1 MVKTDQSYINQY
13 LKYDLVFEA
22 CDECERACIEADYL
36 LRKSQRDAY
45 LNSFFEASLF
55 GKKKDPVVKKADAA
69 EDNFFA
75 KIGKAISDL
84 IKRIT
89 DFIKDI
95 GAAITG
101 KQRDIDADTK
111 AVNKIIAENPEL
123 KNTIVK
129 GIKKEWFTKHDV
141 AAYKN
146 DIVGLINM
154 LDQGKIDN
162 ETAMDK
168 FNDAT
173 KKFVN
178 GAKDAAIATLTISGA
193 MKLAS
198 NINNFRTENKK
209 LADDL
214 RKSAE
219 EIKDATTKA
228 GKNPKS
234 ISTQVKILT
243 NALKVIVGIDQE
255 QDTATKELQN
265 QANVLKNQAK
275 KTDAAVNEVNSE
287 ADVKARQDA
296 ADAVKE
302 YNSAASALLD
312 AAIKHADDKEYS
324 AAKTDYSTKYLTIKD
339 NLYNYVEGLDA
350 MRANYH
356 NFLKQCDD
364 IHTSKDGLE
373 SNPTYQRMA
382 IRLATVIKV
391 KNQSTFV
398 KLKRS

>member
-162 ETAMDK
+162 ESAMEK

-178 GAKDAAIATLTISGA
+178 GAKNAAIASLTISGA

-219 EIKDATTKA
+219 DIKDATTKA

-243 NALKVIVGIDQE
+243 NALKVIVGIDQK
-255 QDTATKELQN
+255 QDTAAKELQD

-302 YNSAASALLD
+302 YNAAASALLD

-324 AAKTDYSTKYLTIKD
+324 AARADYIKKYRTISD
-339 NLYNYVEGLDA
+339 NLYDYVDGLDK
-350 MRANYH
+350 MQVNYS
-356 NFLKQCDD
+356 NFLGQCDD
-364 IHTSKDGLE
+364 FHTNKDGLD
-373 SNPTYQRMA
+373 SDPAYQRA
-382 IRLATVIKV
+382 ALRLATVIKV
-391 KNQSTFV
+391 KNPSTFV

>member
-1 MVKTDQSYINQY
+1 MVRTDQSYINQY

-22 CDECERACIEADYL
+22 CDACERACIEADYL

-55 GKKKDPVVKKADAA
+55 GKKKDPVVKKADDA

-84 IKRIT
+84 IKKIT

-141 AAYKN
+141 AAYKS

-162 ETAMDK
+162 ETAIDK

-219 EIKDATTKA
+219 DIKDATTKA

-255 QDTATKELQN
+255 QGAAADE
-265 QANVLKNQAK
+265 LKNKAAALKKQAK
-275 KTDAAVNEVNSE
+275 ETDVAVNDVNSE

-296 ADAVKE
+296 VAAVNE
-302 YNSAASALLD
+302 YNAAASALLD

-324 AAKTDYSTKYLTIKD
+324 TAKSNYMAKYRTITD
-339 NLYNYVEGLDA
+339 NLYNYVDGLDE
-350 MRANYH
+350 MKVNYQ
-356 NFLKQCDD
+356 NFLKRCDE
-364 IHTSKDGLE
+364 IHKSTAGLE
-373 SNPTYQRMA
+373 SDPAYQKTA

-391 KNQSTFV
+391 KSPSTFV
-398 KLKRS
+398 KIKRS

>member
-312 AAIKHADDKEYS
+312 AAIKHADDKEYN

-382 IRLATVIKV
+382 IRLSTVIKV
-391 KNQSTFV
+391 KNPSTFV

>member
-13 LKYDLVFEA
+13 LTYDLVFEA

-55 GKKKDPVVKKADAA
+55 GKKKDPIVKKADTA

-84 IKRIT
+84 IKKIT

-162 ETAMDK
+162 ETAIDK

-173 KKFVN
+173 KKFVT
-178 GAKDAAIATLTISGA
+178 GAKDAAVAALTISGA

-219 EIKDATTKA
+219 DIKDATTKS

-243 NALKVIVGIDQE
+243 NALKVIVGIDRE
-255 QDTATKELQN
+255 QDAAADE
-265 QANVLKNQAK
+265 LKNKAAALKKEAK
-275 KTDAAVNEVNSE
+275 ETDAAVNDVNSE
-287 ADVKARQDA
+287 VDTKARQDA
-296 ADAVKE
+296 VKAVKE
-302 YNSAASALLD
+302 YNDAASALLD

-324 AAKTDYSTKYLTIKD
+324 AARGDYIKKYRTISD
-339 NLYNYVEGLDA
+339 NLYDYVDGLDK
-350 MRANYH
+350 MQVNYS
-356 NFLKQCDD
+356 NFLSQCDD
-364 IHTSKDGLE
+364 FHTSKDGLD
-373 SNPTYQRMA
+373 SDPAYQRA
-382 IRLATVIKV
+382 ALRLATGIRV
-391 KNQSTFV
+391 KNSSAFV
-398 KLKRS
+398 KIKRS

>member
-162 ETAMDK
+162 ESAIEK

-178 GAKDAAIATLTISGA
+178 GAKNAAIASLTISGA

-198 NINNFRTENKK
+198 NINNFRTENRK

-219 EIKDATTKA
+219 QIRDGAEKS

-234 ISTQVKILT
+234 ISTQIKILT
-243 NALKVIVGIDQE
+243 NALKVIVGLDKKQSTLA
-255 QDTATKELQN
+255 DDL
-265 QANVLKNQAK
+265 ANKAKNAN
-275 KTDAAVNEVNSE
+275 AAASEVNSVNKV
-287 ADVKARQDA
+287 DGKN
-296 ADAVKE
+296 DAVE
-302 YNSAASALLD
+302 AVDAYNKAASALLN
-312 AAIKHADDKEYS
+312 AAIEHADDKKYS
-324 AAKTDYSTKYLTIKD
+324 DAKTDYSTKYLTIKD
-339 NLYNYVEGLDA
+339 NLYNYVEGLDV
-350 MRANYH
+350 MRANYR
-356 NFLKQCDD
+356 NFMKQCDD
-364 IHTSKDGLE
+364 IRTSKTSLE
-373 SNPTYQRMA
+373 SDPAYQKSA
-382 IRLATVIKV
+382 LRLATVITV
-391 KNQSTFV
+391 K
-398 KLKRS
+398 

>member
-55 GKKKDPVVKKADAA
+55 GKKKDPVVKKADTA

-168 FNDAT
+168 FNEST
-173 KKFVN
+173 KKFVT
-178 GAKDAAIATLTISGA
+178 GAKDAAVATLTISGA

-198 NINNFRTENKK
+198 NINNFRTENRK

-255 QDTATKELQN
+255 QDAAADELKN
-265 QANVLKNQAK
+265 KGAVLKNQAK
-275 KTDAAVNEVNSE
+275 RTDAAVNEVNAE

-302 YNSAASALLD
+302 YNSAANEYLNIEFRNKNGLKDLELYIDKINKTISVF
-312 AAIKHADDKEYS
+312 KHKRIS
-324 AAKTDYSTKYLTIKD
+324 IIIITKY
-339 NLYNYVEGLDA
+339 
-350 MRANYH
+350 
-356 NFLKQCDD
+356 
-364 IHTSKDGLE
+364 
-373 SNPTYQRMA
+373 
-382 IRLATVIKV
+382 
-391 KNQSTFV
+391 
-398 KLKRS
+398 

>member
-168 FNDAT
+168 FNEST
-173 KKFVN
+173 KKFVT

-198 NINNFRTENKK
+198 NINNFRTENRK

-312 AAIKHADDKEYS
+312 AAIKHADDKEYN

-350 MRANYH
+350 MCANYH

-391 KNQSTFV
+391 KNPSTFV

>member
-162 ETAMDK
+162 ESAIEK

-178 GAKDAAIATLTISGA
+178 GAKNAAIASLTVSGA

-219 EIKDATTKA
+219 DIKDATTKA

-255 QDTATKELQN
+255 QDAAADELKN
-265 QANVLKNQAK
+265 KAAVLKNQAK
-275 KTDAAVNEVNSE
+275 KTNAAVNEVNSE

-302 YNSAASALLD
+302 YNSAAHALLD
-312 AAIKHADDKEYS
+312 AAIKHADGKEYS
-324 AAKTDYSTKYLTIKD
+324 AAIADYIKKYRTITD
-339 NLYNYVEGLDA
+339 NLYNYVEGLDE
-350 MRANYH
+350 MQTNYS
-356 NFLKQCDD
+356 NFLSQCDD
-364 IHTSKDGLE
+364 FHTSKDGLD
-373 SNPTYQRMA
+373 SDPAYQRAA

-391 KNQSTFV
+391 KNPSTFV
-398 KLKRS
+398 KVKRS

>member
-1 MVKTDQSYINQY
+1 MVRTDQSYINQY

-55 GKKKDPVVKKADAA
+55 GKKKDPVVKKADVA

-141 AAYKN
+141 AAYKS

-162 ETAMDK
+162 ETAIDK

-198 NINNFRTENKK
+198 NINNFRSENKK
-209 LADDL
+209 LADDI
-214 RKSAE
+214 RSMAE
-219 EIKDATTKA
+219 KTREDATKG
-228 GKNPKS
+228 GKNPKG

-243 NALKVIVGIDQE
+243 NALKVIVGLDQQ
-255 QDTATKELQN
+255 QDAAADE
-265 QANVLKNQAK
+265 LKNQAAVLKK
-275 KTDAAVNEVNSE
+275 KTNETNAAVNAVNSE
-287 ADVKARQDA
+287 ADVKAIQDA

-302 YNSAASALLD
+302 YNAASSALLD

-324 AAKTDYSTKYLTIKD
+324 TAKSNYMAKYRTITD
-339 NLYNYVEGLDA
+339 NLYNYVDGLDE
-350 MRANYH
+350 MKVNYQ
-356 NFLKQCDD
+356 NFLKRCDE
-364 IHTSKDGLE
+364 IHKSTAGLE
-373 SNPTYQRMA
+373 SDPAYQKTA
-382 IRLATVIKV
+382 IRLATVLKV
-391 KNQSTFV
+391 KSPSTFV

>member
-75 KIGKAISDL
+75 KIGKVISDL

-302 YNSAASALLD
+302 YNDAASALLD
-312 AAIKHADDKEYS
+312 AAIKHADDKEYN

-391 KNQSTFV
+391 KNPSTFV

>member
-193 MKLAS
+193 MKLAG

-255 QDTATKELQN
+255 QGTAAKELQN
-265 QANVLKNQAK
+265 KANVLKNQVK

-296 ADAVKE
+296 ADAVKD

-391 KNQSTFV
+391 KNPSTFV

>member
-162 ETAMDK
+162 ESAMEK

-178 GAKDAAIATLTISGA
+178 GAKNAAIASLTISGA

-243 NALKVIVGIDQE
+243 NALKVIVGIDQK
-255 QDTATKELQN
+255 QDTAAKELQD
-265 QANVLKNQAK
+265 QAAVLKNQAK

-312 AAIKHADDKEYS
+312 AAIKHADAKEYS
-324 AAKTDYSTKYLTIKD
+324 AAKTDYITKYRTITD
-339 NLYNYVEGLDA
+339 NLHNYVDGLDE
-350 MRANYH
+350 MQVNYH
-356 NFLKQCDD
+356 SFLKQCDD

-373 SNPTYQRMA
+373 SNPTYQRTA
-382 IRLATVIKV
+382 IRLATVLKV
-391 KNQSTFV
+391 KSPSTFV

>member
-162 ETAMDK
+162 ESAMEK

-178 GAKDAAIATLTISGA
+178 GAKNAAIASLTISGA

-219 EIKDATTKA
+219 DIKDATTKA

-243 NALKVIVGIDQE
+243 NALKVIVGIDQK
-255 QDTATKELQN
+255 QDTAAKELQD
-265 QANVLKNQAK
+265 QAAVLKNQAK

-312 AAIKHADDKEYS
+312 VAIKHADAKEYS
-324 AAKTDYSTKYLTIKD
+324 AAKTDYITKYRTITD
-339 NLYNYVEGLDA
+339 NLHNYVDGLDE
-350 MRANYH
+350 MQVNYH
-356 NFLKQCDD
+356 SFLKQCDD

-373 SNPTYQRMA
+373 SDPTYQRTA

-391 KNQSTFV
+391 KNPSTFV

>member
-162 ETAMDK
+162 ESAMEK

-178 GAKDAAIATLTISGA
+178 GAKSAAIASLTISGA

-219 EIKDATTKA
+219 DIKDATTKA

-243 NALKVIVGIDQE
+243 NALKVIVGIDQK
-255 QDTATKELQN
+255 QDTAAKELQD
-265 QANVLKNQAK
+265 QAAVLKNQAK
-275 KTDAAVNEVNSE
+275 KADAAVNEVNSE

-312 AAIKHADDKEYS
+312 AAIKHADAKEYS
-324 AAKTDYSTKYLTIKD
+324 AAKTDYITKYRTITD
-339 NLYNYVEGLDA
+339 NLHNYVDGLDE
-350 MRANYH
+350 MQVNYH
-356 NFLKQCDD
+356 SFLKQCDD

-373 SNPTYQRMA
+373 SNPTYQRTA
-382 IRLATVIKV
+382 IRLATVLKV
-391 KNQSTFV
+391 KSPSTFV

>member
-13 LKYDLVFEA
+13 LTYDLVFEA

-45 LNSFFEASLF
+45 INSFFEASLF
-55 GKKKDPVVKKADAA
+55 GKKKDPVVKKADDA

-75 KIGKAISDL
+75 KIGKAISAL

-162 ETAMDK
+162 ESAMEK

-178 GAKDAAIATLTISGA
+178 GAKNAAIASLTISGA

-219 EIKDATTKA
+219 EIKDSTTKA

-243 NALKVIVGIDQE
+243 NALKVIVGIDKKQSTVA
-255 QDTATKELQN
+255 DDLANAAKNANTAV
-265 QANVLKNQAK
+265 A
-275 KTDAAVNEVNSE
+275 EVNSE
-287 ADVKARQDA
+287 ADSKARLDA
-296 ADAVKE
+296 ADAVKK
-302 YNSAASALLD
+302 YNAAASALLD
-312 AAIKHADDKEYS
+312 AAIKHVDVKEYN
-324 AAKTDYSTKYLTIKD
+324 AARADYTKKYRTISD
-339 NLYNYVEGLDA
+339 NLYDYVDGLDK
-350 MRANYH
+350 MQVNYS
-356 NFLKQCDD
+356 NFLSQCDD
-364 IHTSKDGLE
+364 FHTSKDGLD
-373 SNPTYQRMA
+373 SDPAYQRA
-382 IRLATVIKV
+382 ALRLATVIKV
-391 KNQSTFV
+391 KTPSAFV
-398 KLKRS
+398 KIKRS

>member
-13 LKYDLVFEA
+13 LTYDLVFEA

-84 IKRIT
+84 IKKIT

-141 AAYKN
+141 AAYKS

-162 ETAMDK
+162 ETAIDK
-168 FNDAT
+168 FNEST
-173 KKFVN
+173 KKFVT
-178 GAKDAAIATLTISGA
+178 GAKDTAIAALTISGA

-198 NINNFRTENKK
+198 NINNFRSENKK
-209 LADDL
+209 LADDI
-214 RKSAE
+214 RSMAE
-219 EIKDATTKA
+219 KTREDVTKA

-243 NALKVIVGIDQE
+243 NALKVIVGLDRQ
-255 QDTATKELQN
+255 QDAAADE
-265 QANVLKNQAK
+265 LKNQAAALKK
-275 KTDAAVNEVNSE
+275 KTNETNAAVNAVNSE

-302 YNSAASALLD
+302 YNAAASALLD
-312 AAIKHADDKEYS
+312 AAIKHADNKEYS
-324 AAKTDYSTKYLTIKD
+324 TAKSNYMAKYRTITD
-339 NLYNYVEGLDA
+339 NLYTYVDGLDE
-350 MRANYH
+350 MKVNYQ
-356 NFLKQCDD
+356 NFLKRCDE
-364 IHTSKDGLE
+364 IHKSTAGLE
-373 SNPTYQRMA
+373 SDPAYQKTA

-391 KNQSTFV
+391 KNPSTFV
-398 KLKRS
+398 KVKRS

>member
-162 ETAMDK
+162 ETAIDK

-173 KKFVN
+173 KKFVT
-178 GAKDAAIATLTISGA
+178 GAKNAAIATLTISGA

-219 EIKDATTKA
+219 DIKDAATKA

-243 NALKVIVGIDQE
+243 NALKVIVGVDQE
-255 QDTATKELQN
+255 QDAAADELKN
-265 QANVLKNQAK
+265 KAAVLKK
-275 KTDAAVNEVNSE
+275 KTNETNAAVNDVNSE
-287 ADVKARQDA
+287 VDVQARQDA
-296 ADAVKE
+296 AKAVKE
-302 YNSAASALLD
+302 YNAAASALLD

-324 AAKTDYSTKYLTIKD
+324 AARADYIKKYRTITD
-339 NLYNYVEGLDA
+339 NLYNYVDGLDDIQT
-350 MRANYH
+350 NYS
-356 NFLKQCDD
+356 NFLSRCDE
-364 IHTSKDGLE
+364 IHTSKDGLD
-373 SNPTYQRMA
+373 SDPAYQKAA

-391 KNQSTFV
+391 KNPSTFV

>member
-168 FNDAT
+168 FNEST
-173 KKFVN
+173 KKFVT
-178 GAKDAAIATLTISGA
+178 GAKDAAVATLTISGA

-198 NINNFRTENKK
+198 NINNFRTENRK
-209 LADDL
+209 LADDI
-214 RKSAE
+214 RKMAE
-219 EIKDATTKA
+219 QTKDDATKG
-228 GKNPKS
+228 GKDPKS
-234 ISTQVKILT
+234 ISTRVKILT
-243 NALKVIVGIDQE
+243 NSLKVIVGLDRQQKQATDELTDQAA
-255 QDTATKELQN
+255 DW
-265 QANVLKNQAK
+265 KNQAK
-275 KTDAAVNEVNSE
+275 KTDAAVNEVNAE

-324 AAKTDYSTKYLTIKD
+324 DAKKDYSTKYLTIKD

-356 NFLKQCDD
+356 NFIKQCDD
-364 IHTSKDGLE
+364 IHTSKDGIE

-391 KNQSTFV
+391 KNPSTFV

>member
-13 LKYDLVFEA
+13 LTYDLVFEA

-55 GKKKDPVVKKADAA
+55 GKKKDPVVKKTDAA

-162 ETAMDK
+162 ETAIDK

-173 KKFVN
+173 KKFVT

-198 NINNFRTENKK
+198 NINNFRTENRK

-219 EIKDATTKA
+219 EIKDSTTKA

-243 NALKVIVGIDQE
+243 NALKVIVGIDQK
-255 QDTATKELQN
+255 QSTVADEL
-265 QANVLKNQAK
+265 ANKAKN
-275 KTDAAVNEVNSE
+275 TNAAAYEVNSVNKV
-287 ADVKARQDA
+287 DGKN
-296 ADAVKE
+296 DAVKAVDA
-302 YNSAASALLD
+302 YNKAASALLN
-312 AAIKHADDKEYS
+312 AAIEHADDKKYS
-324 AAKTDYSTKYLTIKD
+324 DAKTDYSTKYLTIKD
-339 NLYNYVEGLDA
+339 NLYNYVEGLDT
-350 MRANYH
+350 MRVNYR
-356 NFLKQCDD
+356 NFMKQCDD
-364 IHTSKDGLE
+364 IHTSKAGLE
-373 SNPTYQRMA
+373 SDSAYQKSA
-382 IRLATVIKV
+382 LRLATVITV
-391 KNQSTFV
+391 K
-398 KLKRS
+398 

>member
-75 KIGKAISDL
+75 KIGKVISDL

-255 QDTATKELQN
+255 QDTAAKELQN

-312 AAIKHADDKEYS
+312 AAIKHADDKEYN

-391 KNQSTFV
+391 KNPSTFV

>member
-13 LKYDLVFEA
+13 LTYDLVFEA

-55 GKKKDPVVKKADAA
+55 GKKKDPVVKKADDA

-75 KIGKAISDL
+75 KIGKAISAL

-162 ETAMDK
+162 ESAMEK

-178 GAKDAAIATLTISGA
+178 GAKNAAIASLTISGA

-219 EIKDATTKA
+219 NIKDSTTKA

-243 NALKVIVGIDQE
+243 NALKVIVGIDRE
-255 QDTATKELQN
+255 QDAAADE
-265 QANVLKNQAK
+265 LKNKAAALKKEAK
-275 KTDAAVNEVNSE
+275 ETDAAVNDVNSE
-287 ADVKARQDA
+287 VDTKARQDA
-296 ADAVKE
+296 VKAVKE
-302 YNSAASALLD
+302 YNDAASALLD

-324 AAKTDYSTKYLTIKD
+324 AAKADYITKYRTITD
-339 NLYNYVEGLDA
+339 NLYDYVDGLDK
-350 MRANYH
+350 MQTNYS
-356 NFLKQCDD
+356 NFLSQCDD
-364 IHTSKDGLE
+364 FHTSKDGLD
-373 SNPTYQRMA
+373 SNPAYQRAA
-382 IRLATVIKV
+382 IRLATGIRV
-391 KNQSTFV
+391 KSSSAFV
-398 KLKRS
+398 KIKRS

>member
-84 IKRIT
+84 IKKIT

-255 QDTATKELQN
+255 QDTATKELQI

-296 ADAVKE
+296 ADAVKD

-312 AAIKHADDKEYS
+312 AAIKHADAKEYS
-324 AAKTDYSTKYLTIKD
+324 AAKTDYITKYRTITD
-339 NLYNYVEGLDA
+339 NLHNYVDGLDE
-350 MRANYH
+350 MQVNYH
-356 NFLKQCDD
+356 SFLKQCDD

-373 SNPTYQRMA
+373 SNPTYQRTA

-391 KNQSTFV
+391 KNPSTFV
-398 KLKRS
+398 KVKRS

>member
-84 IKRIT
+84 IKKIT

-302 YNSAASALLD
+302 YNSAASSLLD
-312 AAIKHADDKEYS
+312 AAIKHADDKEYN

-391 KNQSTFV
+391 KNPSTFV

>member
-162 ETAMDK
+162 ESAMEK

-178 GAKDAAIATLTISGA
+178 GAKNAAIASLTISGA

-219 EIKDATTKA
+219 EIRDSTTKA

-255 QDTATKELQN
+255 QDAAADEIRKKSKN
-265 QANVLKNQAK
+265 VNAAANK
-275 KTDAAVNEVNSE
+275 VNSVNKV
-287 ADVKARQDA
+287 DGKN
-296 ADAVKE
+296 DAVKAVDE
-302 YNSAASALLD
+302 YNKAASALLD

-324 AAKTDYSTKYLTIKD
+324 DAKTDYSTKYLTIKD
-339 NLYNYVEGLDA
+339 NLYNYVEGLDT
-350 MRANYH
+350 MRANYR
-356 NFLKQCDD
+356 NFMKQCDD
-364 IHTSKDGLE
+364 IHTSKTGLE
-373 SNPTYQRMA
+373 SDPAYQKSA
-382 IRLATVIKV
+382 LRLATVITV
-391 KNQSTFV
+391 K
-398 KLKRS
+398 

>member
-13 LKYDLVFEA
+13 LTYDLVFEA

-55 GKKKDPVVKKADAA
+55 GKKKDPIVKKADTA

-84 IKRIT
+84 IKKIT

-162 ETAMDK
+162 ESAIEK

-178 GAKDAAIATLTISGA
+178 GAKNAAIASLTISGA

-219 EIKDATTKA
+219 DIKDSTTKA

-243 NALKVIVGIDQE
+243 NALKVIVGIDQK
-255 QDTATKELQN
+255 QSTAADE
-265 QANVLKNQAK
+265 LKNKAK
-275 KTDAAVNEVNSE
+275 NVNAAAGEVNSVNKV
-287 ADVKARQDA
+287 DGKN
-296 ADAVKE
+296 DAVKAVDA
-302 YNSAASALLD
+302 YNKAASALLN
-312 AAIKHADDKEYS
+312 AAIEHADDKKYS
-324 AAKTDYSTKYLTIKD
+324 DAKTDYCTKYLTIKD
-339 NLYNYVEGLDA
+339 NLYNYVEGLDT
-350 MRANYH
+350 MRVNYR
-356 NFLKQCDD
+356 NFMKQCDD
-364 IHTSKDGLE
+364 IHTSKAGLE
-373 SNPTYQRMA
+373 SDPAYQKSA
-382 IRLATVIKV
+382 LRLATVITV
-391 KNQSTFV
+391 K
-398 KLKRS
+398 

>member
-168 FNDAT
+168 FNEST
-173 KKFVN
+173 KKFVT
-178 GAKDAAIATLTISGA
+178 GAKDAAVATLTISGA

-198 NINNFRTENKK
+198 NINNFRTENRK

-234 ISTQVKILT
+234 ISTQIKILT
-243 NALKVIVGIDQE
+243 NALKVIVGIDQK
-255 QDTATKELQN
+255 QDTAAKELQN
-265 QANVLKNQAK
+265 QAAVLKNQAK
-275 KTDAAVNEVNSE
+275 KTDAAVNEVNAE

-324 AAKTDYSTKYLTIKD
+324 DAKKDYSTKYLTIKD

-356 NFLKQCDD
+356 NFIKQCDD
-364 IHTSKDGLE
+364 IHTSKDGIE

-391 KNQSTFV
+391 KNPSTFV

>member
-13 LKYDLVFEA
+13 LTYDLVFEA

-84 IKRIT
+84 IKKIT

-141 AAYKN
+141 AAYKS

-154 LDQGKIDN
+154 LDRGKIDN
-162 ETAMDK
+162 ETAIDK
-168 FNDAT
+168 FNEST
-173 KKFVN
+173 KKFVT
-178 GAKDAAIATLTISGA
+178 GAKDTAIAALTISGA

-198 NINNFRTENKK
+198 NINNFRSENKK
-209 LADDL
+209 LADDI
-214 RKSAE
+214 RSMAE
-219 EIKDATTKA
+219 KTREDVTKA

-243 NALKVIVGIDQE
+243 NALKVIVGLDRQ
-255 QDTATKELQN
+255 QDAAADE
-265 QANVLKNQAK
+265 LKNQAAALKK
-275 KTDAAVNEVNSE
+275 KTNETNAAVNAVNSE

-302 YNSAASALLD
+302 YNAAASALLD
-312 AAIKHADDKEYS
+312 AAIKHADNKEYS
-324 AAKTDYSTKYLTIKD
+324 TAKSNYMAKYRTITD
-339 NLYNYVEGLDA
+339 NLYNYVDGLDE
-350 MRANYH
+350 MKVNYQ
-356 NFLKQCDD
+356 NFLKRCDE
-364 IHTSKDGLE
+364 IHKSTAGLE
-373 SNPTYQRMA
+373 SDPAYQKTA

-391 KNQSTFV
+391 KNPSTFV
-398 KLKRS
+398 KVKRS

>member
-55 GKKKDPVVKKADAA
+55 GKKKDPVVKKADDA

-162 ETAMDK
+162 ESAIEK

-178 GAKDAAIATLTISGA
+178 GAKNAAIASLTISGA

-219 EIKDATTKA
+219 DIKDATTKA

-243 NALKVIVGIDQE
+243 NALKVIVGIDQK
-255 QDTATKELQN
+255 QDTAAKELQDK
-265 QANVLKNQAK
+265 AAVLKNQAK

-312 AAIKHADDKEYS
+312 AAIKHADAKEYS
-324 AAKTDYSTKYLTIKD
+324 AARADYIKKYRTISD
-339 NLYNYVEGLDA
+339 NLYDYVEGLDK
-350 MRANYH
+350 MQTNYS
-356 NFLKQCDD
+356 NFLSQCDD
-364 IHTSKDGLE
+364 FHTSKDGLD
-373 SNPTYQRMA
+373 SDPAYQRAA

-391 KNQSTFV
+391 KSPSTFV

>member
-1 MVKTDQSYINQY
+1 MVRTDQSYINQY

-22 CDECERACIEADYL
+22 CDACERACIEADYL

-55 GKKKDPVVKKADAA
+55 GKKKDPVVKKADDA

-84 IKRIT
+84 IKKIT

-141 AAYKN
+141 AAYKS

-162 ETAMDK
+162 ETAIDK
-168 FNDAT
+168 FNEST
-173 KKFVN
+173 KKFVT
-178 GAKDAAIATLTISGA
+178 GAKDAAIAALTISGA

-209 LADDL
+209 LADDI
-214 RKSAE
+214 RSMAE
-219 EIKDATTKA
+219 KTREDATKG

-243 NALKVIVGIDQE
+243 NALKVIVGLDRQ
-255 QDTATKELQN
+255 QDAAADE
-265 QANVLKNQAK
+265 LKNQAAKLK
-275 KTDAAVNEVNSE
+275 KQTNETNAAVNAVNSE

-302 YNSAASALLD
+302 YNAAASALLD
-312 AAIKHADDKEYS
+312 AAIKHADDKEYGT
-324 AAKTDYSTKYLTIKD
+324 ARGDYIKKYRTITD
-339 NLYNYVEGLDA
+339 NLYDYVDGLDK
-350 MRANYH
+350 MQVNYS
-356 NFLKQCDD
+356 NFLSQCDD
-364 IHTSKDGLE
+364 FHTSKDGLD
-373 SNPTYQRMA
+373 SDPAYQRAA

-391 KNQSTFV
+391 KNPSTFV
-398 KLKRS
+398 KVKRS

>member
-162 ETAMDK
+162 ETAMEK

-178 GAKDAAIATLTISGA
+178 GAKNAAIASLTISGA

-219 EIKDATTKA
+219 DIKDATTKA

-243 NALKVIVGIDQE
+243 NALKVIVGIDQK
-255 QDTATKELQN
+255 QNTAAKELQD
-265 QANVLKNQAK
+265 QAAVLKNQAK
-275 KTDAAVNEVNSE
+275 KTDAAVNEINSE
-287 ADVKARQDA
+287 VDVKARQDA

-312 AAIKHADDKEYS
+312 AAIKHADAKEYS
-324 AAKTDYSTKYLTIKD
+324 AAKTDYITKYRTITD
-339 NLYNYVEGLDA
+339 NLHNYVDGLDE
-350 MRANYH
+350 MQVNYH
-356 NFLKQCDD
+356 SFLKQCDD

-373 SNPTYQRMA
+373 SNPTYQRTA
-382 IRLATVIKV
+382 IRLATVLKV
-391 KNQSTFV
+391 KSPSTFV

>member
-162 ETAMDK
+162 ESAMEK

-178 GAKDAAIATLTISGA
+178 GAKNAAIASLTISGA

-219 EIKDATTKA
+219 DIKDATTKA

-243 NALKVIVGIDQE
+243 NALKVIVGIDKKQSTVA
-255 QDTATKELQN
+255 DDL
-265 QANVLKNQAK
+265 ANLAKNAN
-275 KTDAAVNEVNSE
+275 AAVAEVNSE
-287 ADVKARQDA
+287 ADAKARQDA
-296 ADAVKE
+296 AKAVKE
-302 YNSAASALLD
+302 YNDAASALLD
-312 AAIKHADDKEYS
+312 AAIKHADDKEYN
-324 AAKTDYSTKYLTIKD
+324 AAKADYIKKYRTITD
-339 NLYNYVEGLDA
+339 NLYDYVDGLDK
-350 MRANYH
+350 MQTNYS
-356 NFLKQCDD
+356 NFTSQCDD

-373 SNPTYQRMA
+373 SDPTYQRTA

-391 KNQSTFV
+391 KNPSTFV
-398 KLKRS
+398 KVKRS

>member
-1 MVKTDQSYINQY
+1 MVRTDQSYINQY

-22 CDECERACIEADYL
+22 CDACERACIEADYL

-55 GKKKDPVVKKADAA
+55 GKKKDPVVKKADDA

-84 IKRIT
+84 IKKIT

-141 AAYKN
+141 AAYKS

-162 ETAMDK
+162 ETAIDK
-168 FNDAT
+168 FNEST

-219 EIKDATTKA
+219 DIKDATTKA

-255 QDTATKELQN
+255 QDAAADE
-265 QANVLKNQAK
+265 LKNQAAALKK
-275 KTDAAVNEVNSE
+275 KTNETNAAVNAVNSE

-302 YNSAASALLD
+302 YNAAASALLD
-312 AAIKHADDKEYS
+312 AAIKHVDDKEYS
-324 AAKTDYSTKYLTIKD
+324 TAKSNYMAKYRTITD
-339 NLYNYVEGLDA
+339 NLYNYVDGLDE
-350 MRANYH
+350 MKVNYQ
-356 NFLKQCDD
+356 NFLKRCDE
-364 IHTSKDGLE
+364 IHKSTAGLE
-373 SNPTYQRMA
+373 SDPAYQKTA

-391 KNQSTFV
+391 KNPSAFV
-398 KLKRS
+398 KVKRS

>member
-13 LKYDLVFEA
+13 LTYDLVFEA

-162 ETAMDK
+162 ESAMEK

-178 GAKDAAIATLTISGA
+178 GAKNAAIASLTISGA

-209 LADDL
+209 LADDV
-214 RKSAE
+214 RKMVEQTKS
-219 EIKDATTKA
+219 DATKG
-228 GKNPKS
+228 GKNAKS
-234 ISTQVKILT
+234 LSTRVKILT
-243 NALKVIVGIDQE
+243 NCLKVIVGLDQKQCTVVDE
-255 QDTATKELQN
+255 ITNSANATGKN
-265 QANVLKNQAK
+265 VRKANSV
-275 KTDAAVNEVNSE
+275 T
-287 ADVKARQDA
+287 DVKARQTA
-296 ADAVKE
+296 VDAVND
-302 YNSAASALLD
+302 YNDAASALVD
-312 AAIKHADDKEYS
+312 AAVQHVDDSKYK
-324 AAKTDYSTKYLTIKD
+324 AAKAAYIAKYRAITD
-339 NLYNYVEGLDA
+339 NLYRYVSGIEQMEKAD
-350 MRANYH
+350 YQ
-356 NFLKQCDD
+356 NFLHRCDE
-364 IHTSKDGLE
+364 IHANKNGLE
-373 SNPTYQRMA
+373 SDTTYQRTTLN
-382 IRLATVIKV
+382 LATGIRVI
-391 KNQSTFV
+391 
-398 KLKRS
+398 

>member
-162 ETAMDK
+162 ESAIEK

-178 GAKDAAIATLTISGA
+178 GAKNAAIASLTISGA

-219 EIKDATTKA
+219 EIKDSTTKA

-243 NALKVIVGIDQE
+243 NALKVIVGIDQK
-255 QDTATKELQN
+255 QDTAAKELQD
-265 QANVLKNQAK
+265 QAAVLKRQAK
-275 KTDAAVNEVNSE
+275 ETDAAVNAVNSE
-287 ADVKARQDA
+287 ADTKARQDA
-296 ADAVKE
+296 AKAVKD
-302 YNSAASALLD
+302 YNDAASALLD

-324 AAKTDYSTKYLTIKD
+324 AAKTDYITKYRTITD
-339 NLYNYVEGLDA
+339 NLHDYVDGLDK
-350 MRANYH
+350 MQVNYH
-356 NFLKQCDD
+356 SFLKQCDD
-364 IHTSKDGLE
+364 IHTSKDGFE

-391 KNQSTFV
+391 KNPSTFV
-398 KLKRS
+398 KLKKS